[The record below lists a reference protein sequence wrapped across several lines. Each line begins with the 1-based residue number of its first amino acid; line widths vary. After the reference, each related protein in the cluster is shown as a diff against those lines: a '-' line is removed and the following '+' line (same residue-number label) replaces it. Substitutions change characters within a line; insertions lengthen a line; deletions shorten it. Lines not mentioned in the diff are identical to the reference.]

1 LASYLLLPGEDRR
14 PRDCSALDDEAPSQ
28 DGYVGRIGAGVG
40 KLGRDEPYSA
50 STIDMR
56 HPCSRS
62 GTTTEGKRGCVDG
75 GRMSSDSTSTGDR
88 AYS

>member
-1 LASYLLLPGEDRR
+1 MASYLLLPGEDRH

-50 STIDMR
+50 SMVD
-56 HPCSRS
+56 
-62 GTTTEGKRGCVDG
+62 TTYT
-75 GRMSSDSTSTGDR
+75 TSLLSIRDDD
-88 AYS
+88 